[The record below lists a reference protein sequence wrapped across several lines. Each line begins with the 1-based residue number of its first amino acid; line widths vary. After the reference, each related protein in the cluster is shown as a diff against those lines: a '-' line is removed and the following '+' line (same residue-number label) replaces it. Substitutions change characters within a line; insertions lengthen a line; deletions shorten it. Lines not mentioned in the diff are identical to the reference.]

1 MRESNNLMV
10 VRWLASSALAL
21 TLLPSCA
28 SPSDAPLKLQPAV
41 SHQHAAYVTI
51 TLSDDARQARA
62 EVDTGSI
69 YAFVGTPGDELTCQS
84 PSRFHWGAGY
94 AEFCPRTAPL
104 KAISM
109 DGTIVELHP
118 ALRMGEATFHEWLGP
133 DAIIGLSANMSGA
146 NIGGLEPVIQ
156 QLNPEV
162 MSFRFPNGPMN
173 DGVMQFAPL
182 SSDQLRGS
190 RAVPL
195 VDPGSL
201 EYGYTANIS
210 RVDFLVANEIKAS
223 IMAGPDGVY
232 LKRDGTRSRIAEKNL
247 AFFDTG
253 ATEPYVPLNG
263 DISLLSDRVSE
274 AVIFPKGNE
283 PYDEVR
289 FTLDVGADHQVVL
302 SNKQIRS
309 YGTGE
314 PGLALPTA
322 ADFPQG

>member
-173 DGVMQFAPL
+173 DGVMQFAL
-182 SSDQLRGS
+182 SPVISSGGVEPS
-190 RAVPL
+190 RSWI
-195 VDPGSL
+195 PGRSNMA
-201 EYGYTANIS
+201 TRRTS
-210 RVDFLVANEIKAS
+210 RES
-223 IMAGPDGVY
+223 TSSW
-232 LKRDGTRSRIAEKNL
+232 RTRSRRA
-247 AFFDTG
+247 
-253 ATEPYVPLNG
+253 
-263 DISLLSDRVSE
+263 SW
-274 AVIFPKGNE
+274 
-283 PYDEVR
+283 
-289 FTLDVGADHQVVL
+289 
-302 SNKQIRS
+302 
-309 YGTGE
+309 
-314 PGLALPTA
+314 PGRMAST
-322 ADFPQG
+322 